1 MRMSLV
7 GSLEYMGRIMG
18 QTAIDL
24 YSGCG
29 GMSAGAAAA
38 IPDLE
43 VKWAL
48 DINKNATKTFA
59 NAHPEAV
66 VDCCDVSLVSASDVV
81 ERAGIEKIDWFFAG
95 PTCQAVSTMGLFHL
109 EDPRNALFVHFIR
122 LLDGF
127 TAAGRRPRHVVME
140 NVPGVVYGRNLV
152 IVRELFKLFKER
164 GYQVF
169 ADVVNMAD
177 YGLPQLRNRF
187 ILIATVDEVPPT
199 FPRHTHAPL
208 KKGELREYV
217 SVSEAIA
224 DLASGEVD
232 SKAVAKLS
240 ARGRPTRFQSF
251 VRDGDGYA
259 PNQHS
264 SNLSE
269 INRKRVA
276 TVPQGGSW
284 KDIPPELLPD
294 RFRRVRLTDY
304 ATLYGRLHEASPAY
318 TISAGFNNV
327 TSGCF
332 THPIYDRA
340 LTVREGARLQGFKD
354 SFEFLGPRDAQYRQV
369 GNAVP
374 PYFMMQLVQHLLS
387 GEKGVEARIT
397 AAALE
402 SGKKL
407 PNMVKRFT
415 NKKNDSARSKDG
427 YGGGTYWPAGW
438 GEPIAADAVTA
449 NGYRL
454 KEDMP
459 LRYRRRDEWRV
470 NRDRFVDQDIV
481 KVYDTQ
487 RQQTVPAGTV
497 AFPLVKQDDV
507 DAIDR
512 AIVQILAVVGSRSG
526 SLELDAPVRYLRART
541 KLLHDQLIEKQVAG
555 LPAMEILD
563 DDDAIRFGKP
573 GGFPQFARLAFED
586 SDLADIDPVRGPHL
600 VLHWLGK
607 LEAIGT
613 GDEQRAE
620 Q

>member
-1 MRMSLV
+1 
-7 GSLEYMGRIMG
+7 MG
-18 QTAIDL
+18 QIAIDL

-48 DINKNATKTFA
+48 DIDANATKTFA

-66 VDCCDVSLVSASDVV
+66 VDCCDVSLVSAADVV

-95 PTCQAVSTMGLFHL
+95 PTCQAVSTMGVFHL

-127 TAAGRRPRHVVME
+127 TAAGRKPRHVVME

-152 IVRELFKLFKER
+152 IVKELFKLFKER
-164 GYQVF
+164 GYHVF

-187 ILIATVDEVPPT
+187 ILVATVDPIPPT

-208 KKGELREYV
+208 GSDKLEEYV

-224 DLASGEVD
+224 DLIDKADKSHVATLSVSGE
-232 SKAVAKLS
+232 
-240 ARGRPTRFQSF
+240 PTPFQAF
-251 VRDGDGYA
+251 VRSGTGTA
-259 PNQHS
+259 PNHQE
-264 SNLSE
+264 NGLSD
-269 INRKRVA
+269 INRKRIA
-276 TVPQGGSW
+276 TVPQGGCW

-304 ATLYGRLHEASPAY
+304 ATLYGRLHEATPSY

-332 THPIYDRA
+332 THPIHDRA

-354 SFEFLGPRDAQYRQV
+354 TFEFLGPRDAQYRQV

-374 PYFMMQLVQHLLS
+374 PFFMMQLVQHLLS
-387 GEKGVEARIT
+387 GEKGVSARIT

-407 PNMVKRFT
+407 PKMVKRFT
-415 NKKNDSARSKDG
+415 NKKNDSARSRDG

-481 KVYDTQ
+481 KVYETQ
-487 RQQTVPAGTV
+487 RQRLVPEGTI
-497 AFPLVKQDDV
+497 ALPLIKQDDV

-512 AIVQILAVVGSRSG
+512 AIVQLLAVVGARSG
-526 SLELDAPVRYLRART
+526 SLEVDAPVRYLRARM
-541 KLLHDQLIEKQVAG
+541 KLLYDQLSEKQAVD

-563 DDDAIRFGKP
+563 EEDAIRFGKT
-573 GGFPQFARLAFED
+573 GVLQQFARLAFED

-600 VLHWLGK
+600 VLHWRHGK
-607 LEAIGT
+607 AETIQIGN
-613 GDEQRAE
+613 ELHAE
-620 Q
+620 P

>member
-1 MRMSLV
+1 MR
-7 GSLEYMGRIMG
+7 GGIMG

-48 DINKNATKTFA
+48 DIDANATKTFA

-66 VDCCDVSLVSASDVV
+66 VDCCDVSLVSAADVV

-95 PTCQAVSTMGLFHL
+95 PTCQAVSTMGVFHL

-127 TAAGRRPRHVVME
+127 TAVGRRPRHVVME

-152 IVRELFKLFKER
+152 IVKELFKLFKER
-164 GYQVF
+164 GYHVF

-199 FPRHTHAPL
+199 FPRHTHAPV
-208 KKGELREYV
+208 KKGELKEYV

-224 DLASGEVD
+224 DLAVGEVD
-232 SKAVAKLS
+232 SKAMVKLS
-240 ARGRPTRFQSF
+240 AGGRPTRFQSY
-251 VRDGDGYA
+251 VRDGGGYA
-259 PNQHS
+259 PNHHCN
-264 SNLSE
+264 NLSE

-332 THPIYDRA
+332 THPIHDRA
-340 LTVREGARLQGFKD
+340 LTVREGARLQGFRD
-354 SFEFLGPRDAQYRQV
+354 SFEFLGPKEAQYRQV

-374 PYFMMQLVQHLLS
+374 PFFMMQLVQHLLS
-387 GEKGVEARIT
+387 GEKGVPARIT
-397 AAALE
+397 AEALE
-402 SGKKL
+402 SGKPL
-407 PNMVKRFT
+407 PKMVKRFT
-415 NKKNDSARSKDG
+415 NKKNNSARSRDG

-438 GEPIAADAVTA
+438 GEPIAADAVAA

-470 NRDRFVDQDIV
+470 SRDRFVDQDIV
-481 KVYDTQ
+481 KVYETQ
-487 RQQTVPAGTV
+487 RQQQVSAGSI

-512 AIVQILAVVGSRSG
+512 AIVQILAVVGTRSG
-526 SLELDAPVRYLRART
+526 SLEVDAPVRYLRART
-541 KLLHDQLIEKQVAG
+541 KLLHDQLREKQALD
-555 LPAMEILD
+555 LPTMEIVD
-563 DDDAIRFGKP
+563 DEEAIRFGKP
-573 GGFPQFARLAFED
+573 DALPQFARLAFED
-586 SDLADIDPVRGPHL
+586 SDLSEIDPVRGPHL
-600 VLHWLGK
+600 VLHWHHGK
-607 LEAIGT
+607 ADSIQIGK
-613 GDEQRAE
+613 DQHAE
-620 Q
+620 

>member
-1 MRMSLV
+1 MSQ
-7 GSLEYMGRIMG
+7 I
-18 QTAIDL
+18 AIDL

-38 IPDLE
+38 IPDLQ

-48 DINKNATKTFA
+48 DIDANATRTFA

-95 PTCQAVSTMGLFHL
+95 PTCQAVSTMGVFHL

-122 LLDGF
+122 LLDDF
-127 TAAGRRPRHVVME
+127 TAAGRKPRHVVME

-164 GYQVF
+164 GYHVF

-187 ILIATVDEVPPT
+187 ILIATANEVSPT

-208 KKGELREYV
+208 KKGDLKEYV
-217 SVSEAIA
+217 SVSEAIG
-224 DLASGEVD
+224 DLTFGHAD
-232 SKAVAKLS
+232 SKAVVKLA
-240 ARGRPTRFQSF
+240 ARGRPTRFQSY
-251 VRDGDGYA
+251 VRDGSGYA
-259 PNQHS
+259 PNHHS
-264 SNLSE
+264 NNLSE
-269 INRKRVA
+269 INKKRVA

-332 THPIYDRA
+332 THPLHDRA
-340 LTVREGARLQGFKD
+340 LTVREGARLQGFRD
-354 SFEFLGPRDAQYRQV
+354 SFEFLGPKEAQYRQV

-374 PYFMMQLVQHLLS
+374 PFFMMQLINHLLS
-387 GEKGVEARIT
+387 GEEGVSARIT

-407 PNMVKRFT
+407 PKMVKRFT
-415 NKKNDSARSKDG
+415 NKKNDSTRSRDG

-481 KVYDTQ
+481 KVYDAQ
-487 RQQTVPAGTV
+487 RMRRVPDGSIAL
-497 AFPLVKQDDV
+497 PLVNQDDV

-512 AIVQILAVVGSRSG
+512 AIVQLLAVVGARAG
-526 SLELDAPVRYLRART
+526 SLEVDAPVRYLRARM
-541 KLLHDQLIEKQVAG
+541 KLLHDQLSEKQATD
-555 LPAMEILD
+555 LPAMEIVD
-563 DDDAIRFGKP
+563 EEEAIRFGKA
-573 GGFPQFARLAFED
+573 GILQRFARLAFED
-586 SDLADIDPVRGPHL
+586 SDLADIGPVRGPHL
-600 VLHWLGK
+600 VLHWQRGDA
-607 LEAIGT
+607 EAIRIGN
-613 GDEQRAE
+613 DLHAE
-620 Q
+620 

>member
-1 MRMSLV
+1 
-7 GSLEYMGRIMG
+7 MG

-48 DINKNATKTFA
+48 DIDANATKTFG

-66 VDCCDVSLVSASDVV
+66 VDRCDVSLVSATDVV
-81 ERAGIEKIDWFFAG
+81 QRAGIEKIDWFFAG
-95 PTCQAVSTMGLFHL
+95 PTCQAVSTMGVFHL

-152 IVRELFKLFKER
+152 IVKELFKLFEER
-164 GYQVF
+164 GYHVF

-187 ILIATVDEVPPT
+187 ILIATVDAIPST
-199 FPRHTHAPL
+199 FPRHTHSPL
-208 KKGELREYV
+208 GSAELHEYV

-224 DLASGEVD
+224 DLVGEAD
-232 SKAVAKLS
+232 TDAVATL
-240 ARGRPTRFQSF
+240 AIRGKPTPFQTF
-251 VRDGDGYA
+251 VRDGSGTA
-259 PNQHS
+259 PNHHA
-264 SNLSE
+264 NKLSE

-304 ATLYGRLHEASPAY
+304 ATLYGRLHEATPAY

-332 THPIYDRA
+332 THPVHDRA
-340 LTVREGARLQGFKD
+340 LTVREGARLQGFQD
-354 SFEFLGPRDAQYRQV
+354 AFEFLGPKEAQYRQV

-374 PYFMMQLVQHLLS
+374 PYFMMQLVKHIQE
-387 GEKGVEARIT
+387 GKAGVPARIT
-397 AAALE
+397 TAALE

-407 PNMVKRFT
+407 PKMVKRFT
-415 NKKNDSARSKDG
+415 NKRNDSARSRDG

-438 GEPIAADAVTA
+438 GEPIAADAVAA

-454 KEDMP
+454 NDMP

-470 NRDRFVDQDIV
+470 SRDQFHDQDLI
-481 KVYDTQ
+481 KVYESQ
-487 RQQTVPAGTV
+487 RVLQVPNRPI
-497 AFPLVKQDDV
+497 AFALVKQDDV

-512 AIVQILAVVGSRSG
+512 AIVQLLAVVGTRAG
-526 SLELDAPVRYLRART
+526 SLEVQAPVRYLRARM
-541 KLLHDQLIEKQVAG
+541 KLLHDQLSEKQAAG
-555 LPAMEILD
+555 LPSIEIVDAEESIRLGELD
-563 DDDAIRFGKP
+563 TL
-573 GGFPQFARLAFED
+573 PQFARLAFED
-586 SDLADIDPVRGPHL
+586 SDLAEDSPVPGPHL
-600 VLHWLGK
+600 VLHWRQFEG
-607 LEAIGT
+607 EAIRFEDG
-613 GDEQRAE
+613 QRVE
-620 Q
+620 R